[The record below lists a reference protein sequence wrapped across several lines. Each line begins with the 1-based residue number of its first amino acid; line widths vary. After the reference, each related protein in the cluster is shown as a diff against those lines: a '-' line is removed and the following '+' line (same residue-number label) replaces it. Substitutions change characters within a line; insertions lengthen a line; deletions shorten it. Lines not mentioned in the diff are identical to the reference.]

1 MAGLSAEEPPKEE
14 KKKDEVKL
22 DAAEEVKLGRGMAFQ
37 GFTAEQQEAWRP
49 AKRFVLSGLAQSSR
63 DSVDLVAKGIL

>member
-1 MAGLSAEEPPKEE
+1 MWAEEPPKEE

-37 GFTAEQQEAWRP
+37 GFAAEQQEAWRP
-49 AKRFVLSGLAQSSR
+49 AKICTRRHCSKLQRFRGFGCE
-63 DSVDLVAKGIL
+63 GIL